1 VADGLPPGLG
11 RYEGRL
17 ANKSYKRRDQLKGY
31 GNAVVP
37 QISMM
42 IWLMIKEFL

>member
-1 VADGLPPGLG
+1 VVDGLPPGLG

-17 ANKSYKRRDQLKGY
+17 AGKSYKRQDQLKGY

-37 QISMM
+37 QIPMM